1 MLLVFAA
8 AKIMA
13 EVSEK
18 LRQPAVA
25 GELLAGILIG
35 PAVLGW
41 IQPSDFLAALAE
53 LGVLFLLFRVGL
65 ELHDFEL
72 SKAGLDSTLVA
83 AAGIV
88 FPFFAGYWMMNA
100 AGYPGIESIFVGAAL
115 VATSVG
121 ITARVLAAKGLLD
134 LRASRI
140 ILAAA
145 IIDDV
150 LGLIVLA
157 VASALSSGR
166 VNIVELA
173 VTAGV
178 AIGFTFLVAQWGKQT
193 MAVVL
198 PKMESRLSTGEGR
211 FVLAILLLLLLS
223 LLALYAGVAA
233 IIGAFLAG
241 LALASV
247 TDHHVHDM
255 VGGVAELLVPFFLVG
270 IGLQFDFAPFRDPAL
285 VKLSLILIAAAVV
298 TKLAGCALGAFR
310 LGAAD
315 AVRIGAGMVPRGEVG
330 MVVAGIGLGLGAISD
345 GVFGLVVMISI
356 ATTLVAPPLLSLA
369 FRGVEGPAKPSN
381 SRA

>member
-1 MLLVFAA
+1 
-8 AKIMA
+8 
-13 EVSEK
+13 
-18 LRQPAVA
+18 
-25 GELLAGILIG
+25 
-35 PAVLGW
+35 VLGW